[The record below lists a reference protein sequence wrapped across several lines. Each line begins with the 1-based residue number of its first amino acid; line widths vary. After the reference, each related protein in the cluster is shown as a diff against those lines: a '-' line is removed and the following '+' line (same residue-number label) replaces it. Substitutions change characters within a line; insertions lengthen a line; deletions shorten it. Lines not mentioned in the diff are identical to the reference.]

1 MNGLLCKVKDGKDLA
16 EKMKRMM
23 SMPPEQREQMGK
35 KGREKMIR
43 EFDKKLVIQIYLQDI
58 DEVANG

>member
-1 MNGLLCKVKDGKDLA
+1 LNGLLCKVKDGKDLA
-16 EKMKRMM
+16 EKMKQMM
-23 SMPPEQREQMGK
+23 SLSAGQREEMGK

-43 EFDKKLVIQIYLQDI
+43 EFDKKLVIQIYLQAI